1 VNTRL
6 QSIGYTV
13 EKLRGE
19 NGIIVQKG
27 KPYLADFKNAS
38 PFLTQSGKIEFYSDE
53 LALGGQDPIPTYT
66 PTEEPPAGLLPPA
79 LWPPP
84 GAHLCQD
91 AEHAGAHQL
100 NAENDL
106 WLNADVAAAQG
117 IQEGDRV
124 WLENQDGA
132 RTGPIRVKAT
142 QRIRPDAVFMSH
154 GFGRNA
160 PAADAR
166 QRPRRQRRHA
176 DHPLRARSHQRRG
189 RDARQLRPP
198 CEGGVTWQP
207 MPFCSTFPA
216 ASAAR
221 RAPPP
226 A

>member
-1 VNTRL
+1 VHTFAKTQNTPVL
-6 QSIGYTV
+6 
-13 EKLRGE
+13 
-19 NGIIVQKG
+19 N
-27 KPYLADFKNAS
+27 
-38 PFLTQSGKIEFYSDE
+38 
-53 LALGGQDPIPTYT
+53 
-66 PTEEPPAGLLPPA
+66 
-79 LWPPP
+79 
-84 GAHLCQD
+84 
-91 AEHAGAHQL
+91 QL
-100 NAENDL
+100 NSENDL

-117 IQEGDRV
+117 IHEGDRV

-154 GFGRNA
+154 GFGRNE
-160 PAADAR
+160 PALTLANGRGASDATLITR
-166 QRPRRQRRHA
+166 YVLDPI
-176 DHPLRARSHQRRG
+176 SGGG

-226 A
+226 V